1 VKEWNQTFHFTDL
14 PKKKIQSQTLS
25 EFYVKKEET
34 DTHIASLKLKG
45 VAKGSQAG

>member
-14 PKKKIQSQTLS
+14 PKKNNTISDTVRNFMS
-25 EFYVKKEET
+25 REKKL
-34 DTHIASLKLKG
+34 THIASLKLKG